1 MQTKDIASK
10 YFLEVL
16 STNSPSM
23 INHMLPS
30 FFLSMSLFTHESA
43 ETEEHF
49 REIHN

>member
-1 MQTKDIASK
+1 MLKKDFASK

-16 STNSPSM
+16 RRNPSLM

-30 FFLSMSLFTHESA
+30 LIFGLSSFTHESA